1 MEQKA
6 FESDCDKISEILE
19 LCGPKI
25 PRKNLNVALRAAIK
39 GTSTVRLDDTLQSIE
54 DLIRANANVNAEE
67 SEEGRTPLM
76 MACDKGYIEIVK
88 RLLDQDALIDH
99 RDQRKKTALFYAVE
113 SSAENVDV
121 VKELL

>member
-1 MEQKA
+1 LEQKA
-6 FESDCDKISEILE
+6 YESDCDKISEILE
-19 LCGPKI
+19 LCAKI

-113 SSAENVDV
+113 SSA
-121 VKELL
+121 